1 MAPIAPIP
9 DVPEPPKVPRS
20 WGLGAMVENS
30 LTRFFVQGFNRAKDG
45 IAELI
50 RSGLERLLESLEGPL
65 VGMAGPILDDVLDMP
80 GLPPS
85 VREIFSQTRAARDQ
99 AAIIGLIG
107 AVVTVVMMLI
117 PAALSGIQAKV
128 KQISF
133 FVTRPNLLDFNTAYN
148 AQLRDS
154 QYREL
159 FINNLQGQG
168 WTDEQIVAAELATAG
183 WLDLPALFSLWRR
196 EEITEAQF
204 EERLL
209 AGGMAPTAVPMWKK
223 LKDLIPGPGDLVR
236 FALREVWRPEVV
248 AKWGYDQAWVTEFG
262 DWMKKQGLSEE
273 WARAYW
279 RAHWIVPSIA
289 QGFEMM
295 WRKEIDED
303 ELEELMKI
311 NDLAPGWIRPMM
323 NVARPVP
330 GRIDRRYA
338 YREGEIG
345 WEQLFELY
353 KFDGYTDDWAEIL
366 ANTTAK
372 MAISEAKGLTRA
384 AVVAAYKKRR
394 LSSAEAI
401 GMLDDIGIPG
411 DVAAFFLSQADADR
425 ADQLLDRRVDNIG
438 RQYQVGDLSES
449 QTRDALATLQVPAD
463 EVAVY
468 IEEWSITLT
477 AKVKRPSRANLDKFF
492 LRGVI
497 GIGAYRDQ
505 MDRLSYS
512 ALYVDWYLASLAI
525 ERQAIAE
532 KEEREA
538 RAEQERIEKARI
550 KSAYQIAKAA
560 IDVDVAE
567 LQAAIASAQVALI
580 EAQNERDRRLSL
592 ALPASLIAALEREYQ
607 PLLFDADAAISE
619 ARLEISQLQTDIREK
634 RESISLVDRSL
645 VEDRD
650 MVRYARL
657 RAVRLTAQTEQA
669 RFGEL
674 IALNRVAIAQLKE
687 VAAAALTP
695 EEISEAKAKILAL
708 QTENAVLAAL
718 QAEQLVI
725 IREIEEL
732 LEVELSLERRNE
744 LTLERV
750 TLTSEIAGI
759 ETAIARLR
767 EEIRSVQG
775 DRESLERELEV
786 QITALPGA
794 EDQIAIRAEFRTL
807 IGGIQGSIS
816 AHRENIAELRIE
828 KSQLSFEYRS
838 VS

>member
-1 MAPIAPIP
+1 MSPIAPIP

-50 RSGLERLLESLEGPL
+50 RSGLERLLESLEVPL
-65 VGMAGPILDDVLDMP
+65 VRMVGPVFDDVLASP
-80 GLPPS
+80 GLPSS
-85 VREIFSQTRAARDQ
+85 VRNLLLQSREAKDQ
-99 AAIIGLIG
+99 AAIVALAG
-107 AVVTVVMMLI
+107 AVMALVIALF
-117 PAALSGIQAKV
+117 PAAISGIAARLSQA
-128 KQISF
+128 SF
-133 FVTRPNLLDFNTAYN
+133 QLIRPNVLDFNVGYN
-148 AQLRDS
+148 AQLRDP
-154 QYREL
+154 QYRAL
-159 FINNLQGQG
+159 FIDNLQRQG
-168 WTDEQIVAAELATAG
+168 WTDEQVAAAELATAG
-183 WLDLPALFSLWRR
+183 WLDLNALFSLWRR

-236 FALREVWRPEVV
+236 FALREVWRPDVV

-279 RAHWIVPSIA
+279 RAHWIVPTAA

-295 WRKEIDED
+295 WREVITDD
-303 ELEELMKI
+303 DLEELLKI
-311 NDLAPGWIRPMM
+311 NDIAPGWIPKLMQ
-323 NVARPVP
+323 VARPVP

-345 WEQLFELY
+345 WDQLHELY
-353 KFDGYTDDWAEIL
+353 KFDGYTDEWATIL

-372 MAISEAKGLTRA
+372 MAVSEAKGLTRA

-411 DVAAFFLSQADADR
+411 DVAAFFLSQADSDR
-425 ADQLLDRRVDNIG
+425 ADQLLDRRIDAIG
-438 RQYQVGDLSES
+438 KQYLVGDLTES
-449 QTRDALATLQVPAD
+449 QTREALAALQVLAD
-463 EVAVY
+463 EIVAY
-468 IEEWSITLT
+468 LEEWTIDLSTKI
-477 AKVKRPSRANLDKFF
+477 KRPSRTSLDKFY
-492 LRGVI
+492 LRGVV
-497 GIGAYRDQ
+497 GVEQYRDQ
-505 MDRLSYS
+505 MDRLGYS

-538 RAEQERIEKARI
+538 RVEQERIEKARI

-592 ALPASLIAALEREYQ
+592 ALPASLIASLEREYQ

-619 ARLEISQLQTDIREK
+619 ARLEIAQLQTNIREK
-634 RESISLVDRSL
+634 REAISLVDRSL
-645 VEDRD
+645 IEGRD

-657 RAVRLTAQTEQA
+657 RGARLDAQTEQS

-674 IALNRVAIAQLKE
+674 IALNKVAIAQLTEAIPALGTPVE
-687 VAAAALTP
+687 VA
-695 EEISEAKAKILAL
+695 EAKARILAL
-708 QTENAVLAAL
+708 QTEIAVLAAA

-732 LEVELSLERRNE
+732 LEVELSLERRQE
-744 LTLERV
+744 LAVERV
-750 TLTSEIAGI
+750 AFVSEIASL
-759 ETAIARLR
+759 ETDIAWLR
-767 EEIRSVQG
+767 EEIRGVQR
-775 DRESLERELEV
+775 DRESLERELEE

-794 EDQIAIRAEFRTL
+794 EDQIAIRFEFRSL
-807 IGGIQGSIS
+807 IGGIQGRIK